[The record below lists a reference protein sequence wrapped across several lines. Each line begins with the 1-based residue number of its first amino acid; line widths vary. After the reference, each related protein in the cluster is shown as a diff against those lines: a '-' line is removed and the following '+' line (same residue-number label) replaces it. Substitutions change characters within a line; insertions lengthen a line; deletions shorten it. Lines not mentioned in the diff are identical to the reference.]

1 MRVLES
7 PGASPGLSSFYDF
20 RRESGSGT
28 LPIVNAPQTWPSA
41 VVDCVIVAAVVGLS
55 LAPNVSPLAWSVLG
69 QIAIVRFGVAITK
82 QAFNGN
88 GNGNGDGSSSSI
100 PRGRRSDAGKGSD
113 DARRVALRPV
123 LVSALVFAASIAAAC
138 R

>member
-1 MRVLES
+1 
-7 PGASPGLSSFYDF
+7 
-20 RRESGSGT
+20 
-28 LPIVNAPQTWPSA
+28 
-41 VVDCVIVAAVVGLS
+41 VVDIAIVAAVVGLS

-69 QIAIVRFGVAITK
+69 QIALVRFGVAVTK
-82 QAFNGN
+82 QAFGNGN
-88 GNGNGDGSSSSI
+88 GNGSGDGSSSSI

>member
-1 MRVLES
+1 M
-7 PGASPGLSSFYDF
+7 
-20 RRESGSGT
+20 
-28 LPIVNAPQTWPSA
+28 
-41 VVDCVIVAAVVGLS
+41 VDIAIVAAVVGLS

-69 QIAIVRFGVAITK
+69 QIALVRFGVAVTK
-82 QAFNGN
+82 QAFGN
-88 GNGNGDGSSSSI
+88 GNGSGDGSSPSS
-100 PRGRRSDAGKGSD
+100 PRGRRSDAGKGPD